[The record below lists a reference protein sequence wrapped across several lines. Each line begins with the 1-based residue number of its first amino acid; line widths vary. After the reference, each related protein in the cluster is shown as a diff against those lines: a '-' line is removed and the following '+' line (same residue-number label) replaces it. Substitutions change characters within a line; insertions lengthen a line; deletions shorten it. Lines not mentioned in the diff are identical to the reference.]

1 MWRCRLSDV
10 LLQAADGSLGN
21 ISYAAPVTFV
31 LTPTVGGSP
40 LMMTATV
47 SGGGMGGTLAASA
60 TFGNVPVNVYDVTVG
75 IGGNYYTGSAETCL
89 AVYDPSLGF
98 VTGGGKVWHNGV
110 GANFAFTAKYL
121 KNGQMQGSLLYV
133 EHRATGD
140 VVLKSNSMGSLSIVG
155 NTAVITGKATLNGV
169 GNYSFRATAVD
180 NGEPG
185 TTDQFGLKVTN
196 PAGAGVTDLTFDPLT
211 LSGGNIQ
218 VPTSKK

>member
-1 MWRCRLSDV
+1 MAF
-10 LLQAADGSLGN
+10 QGSLKE
-21 ISYAAPVTFV
+21 
-31 LTPTVGGSP
+31 LP
-40 LMMTATV
+40 LPDIIQLVSV
-47 SGGGMGGTLAASA
+47 SGKTGKFTLSRDADR
-60 TFGNVPVNVYDVTVG
+60 GY
-75 IGGNYYTGSAETCL
+75 I
-89 AVYDPSLGF
+89 
-98 VTGGGKVWHNGV
+98 
-110 GANFAFTAKYL
+110 YL

-155 NTAVITGKATLNGV
+155 NAAVITGKATLNGV
-169 GNYSFRATAVD
+169 GNYGFQATAVD

-196 PAGAGVTDLTFDPLT
+196 PAGAVVADLTFAPLT